1 MSKKDSKD
9 VNDGSN
15 DDARLKAA
23 NDFIELELKMDPNC
37 IRIVSTKKSPK
48 SSNILWINCAY
59 EEDVLYLYARIAQLK
74 LNSIRLI
81 MFPARKFYARP

>member
-48 SSNILWINCAY
+48 SSKIL
-59 EEDVLYLYARIAQLK
+59 
-74 LNSIRLI
+74 
-81 MFPARKFYARP
+81 